1 MTFVGR
7 RVQLETDVRTVLVG
21 FVGGLI
27 AFGLVIWFVGVDSIA
42 DALRDARPRYLLAV
56 LGAATVWLIAWGLSL
71 RVVLGSLGEEPSALK
86 SVFVFAG
93 ATFSNNVTPFGQAGG
108 EPLSALLISRAT
120 DREYEQ
126 GLAAIASV
134 DALHFV
140 PTLTLGLIG
149 VGYVATRITFGRQL
163 EYVAATVVALAV
175 IIPAGAYLAWTNRY
189 RIERTLVSAL
199 TPVVQTSAGV
209 LPMFSTPDDD
219 AVKRRI
225 ESFFV
230 SVERVGTDRRRL
242 ALAIGFSALGWIALA
257 TSLWLALASLG
268 ASVPYL
274 VTFLAI
280 PVGDLAALAPTPGG
294 LGGVEALLIALLV
307 TISPTAAGTVSAA
320 VLIHRAATYWLP
332 TIVGGGAASVILT
345 D

>member
-1 MTFVGR
+1 M
-7 RVQLETDVRTVLVG
+7 QLETDVRTVLVG
-21 FVGGLI
+21 FVGGVV
-27 AFGLVIWFVGVDSIA
+27 AFGLVFWFVGFGDIVA
-42 DALRDARPRYLLAV
+42 ALRDADPRYLLGV
-56 LGAATVWLIAWGLSL
+56 LAAATVWLTAWGLSL
-71 RVVLGSLGEEPSALK
+71 RVVLGSLGEEAGAVA

-120 DREYEQ
+120 DREYED

-149 VGYVATRITFGRQL
+149 LGYVATRITFGRQL
-163 EYVAATVVALAV
+163 EYVAATVLVLAV
-175 IIPAGAYLAWTNRY
+175 VVPGGAYLGWTNRY
-189 RIERTLVSAL
+189 RIERAVVGVL
-199 TPVVQTSAGV
+199 TPVVRTVADV
-209 LPMFSTPDDD
+209 VPKVSTPDDR
-219 AVKRRI
+219 AIERRI
-225 ESFFV
+225 EGFFGAI
-230 SVERVGTDRRRL
+230 ERVGTDRRRL
-242 ALAIGFSALGWIALA
+242 ALAIGFSALGWVALA
-257 TSLWLALASLG
+257 TSLWFALASLG

-294 LGGVEALLIALLV
+294 LGGVEALLIGLLV
-307 TISPTAAGTVSAA
+307 AVSPATAATVSAA
-320 VLIHRAATYWLP
+320 VLVHRAATYWLP
-332 TIVGGGAASVILT
+332 TVVGGGAASVILT